1 MREPRKDNLYF
12 HCAFDICEKEL
23 KDFGVI
29 GEINGKYYCDSICC
43 ERDLEQTTPK
53 EHRTWQ

>member
-1 MREPRKDNLYF
+1 MRERGKDNFYF
-12 HCAFDICEKEL
+12 YCAFDICEKEL
-23 KDFGVI
+23 RTFGVI

-43 ERDLEQTTPK
+43 ERDLAETTAK

>member
-1 MREPRKDNLYF
+1 MRERRNDDFYF
-12 HCAFDICEKEL
+12 YCAFDICEKEL
-23 KDFGVI
+23 RDFGVI